1 MHKMPPDV
9 NLSLKDFSQLSIK
22 GKILSD
28 QKHMKERGEEGYKS
42 QLGQARG
49 LGGDD
54 EYGVLENARDGI
66 TRAEKE

>member
-1 MHKMPPDV
+1 M
-9 NLSLKDFSQLSIK
+9 K
-22 GKILSD
+22 G
-28 QKHMKERGEEGYKS
+28 RGEEGYKS

-66 TRAEKE
+66 TGAGKV